1 MNTFPLAPQKVAAPM
16 SKAMTIF
23 AMVVSGL
30 IVLVFAVD
38 WILGIPFETANWTM
52 NLGAILSGLIL
63 AYLSWEAMREIR

>member
-1 MNTFPLAPQKVAAPM
+1 M

-38 WILGIPFETANWTM
+38 WILGIPFETADWTM
-52 NLGAILSGLIL
+52 NLGGIIAGSILG
-63 AYLSWEAMREIR
+63 YLSWDAFRELR